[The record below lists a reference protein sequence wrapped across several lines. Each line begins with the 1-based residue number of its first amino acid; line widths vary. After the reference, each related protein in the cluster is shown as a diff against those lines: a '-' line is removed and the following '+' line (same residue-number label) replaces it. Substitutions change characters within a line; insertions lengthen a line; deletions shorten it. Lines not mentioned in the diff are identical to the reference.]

1 MKKSRFTEEQIIGF
15 LKQAEAGM
23 PIKELCRQ
31 GGFSDATFYKWRAKY
46 GGMQATDAKRLRE
59 LEGENAKLK
68 RLLAEAH
75 LDIHAL
81 KDVFGV
87 KPLAPQV
94 RRDAATQMIAQ
105 HHLSERRAC
114 RLVGLSRDS
123 YRNPPVV
130 DEATQ
135 QLSAKIVEIAQVR
148 RRFGYRRIHDV
159 LRPQFPGVN
168 HKRVYRLYSQAQ
180 LAVRKRK
187 KIRRAASE
195 RVPLTVPTRVNE
207 VWSMDFVS
215 DSLANG
221 RRIKCLTVADDFT
234 HECVDI
240 AVDYGISGQYVTRL
254 LDRAAIFRGYPAA
267 VRTDNG
273 PEFTCRAHGDG
284 SFGRRLAQLARID
297 LLVIDDFAIA
307 PVTAA
312 DRNDLL
318 ELLDD
323 RVGSRS
329 TLITSQLP
337 VSNWHQWL
345 DDPTLADA
353 ILDRIVHSAQKI
365 ALKGESLRKKQDSV

>member
-1 MKKSRFTEEQIIGF
+1 
-15 LKQAEAGM
+15 
-23 PIKELCRQ
+23 
-31 GGFSDATFYKWRAKY
+31 
-46 GGMQATDAKRLRE
+46 
-59 LEGENAKLK
+59 
-68 RLLAEAH
+68 
-75 LDIHAL
+75 
-81 KDVFGV
+81 
-87 KPLAPQV
+87 
-94 RRDAATQMIAQ
+94 MIAQ

-148 RRFGYRRIHDV
+148 RRFGYRRIHDL

-168 HKRVYRLYSQAQ
+168 HKRVYRLYSQSQ

-273 PEFTCRAHGDG
+273 PEFTCRAFIAWAQAHDVRHILIQPGRPMQNG
-284 SFGRRLAQLARID
+284 YIESFNGKFRDECLNEHWFQTLPQARSEIAIWRQDYNEVRPHSSLGRIPPAEFAQRHRTKNQ
-297 LLVIDDFAIA
+297 A
-307 PVTAA
+307 PPAT
-312 DRNDLL
+312 RN
-318 ELLDD
+318 E
-323 RVGSRS
+323 
-329 TLITSQLP
+329 I
-337 VSNWHQWL
+337 
-345 DDPTLADA
+345 
-353 ILDRIVHSAQKI
+353 K
-365 ALKGESLRKKQDSV
+365 